1 MDRTRTL
8 VPRSIALFVSL
19 ALGLC
24 SCGLAPGAAHSAP
37 EHVAPEH
44 AAPSAPAS
52 ATVATASA
60 DSAAV
65 ASSPGA
71 VQPRGPSEPATA
83 APLERALATIE
94 PAEIRS
100 DLFFIASDELAGRD
114 TPSAGL
120 RIAARYLRARL
131 ERFGFEPG
139 AKDGY
144 FHTFPLTQSR
154 LDFDACSA
162 RATAGE
168 RSAAFLLGS
177 DYFLASENDVFA
189 STVSAPA
196 VWCGAGTDAEFERAA
211 PQGKWAVCADEGEQ
225 GFKLY
230 RRARSAGA
238 AGIVLVEPADVARAY
253 ATRYGRM
260 EALRRG
266 DVEFPTPRKEGETP
280 RTSSRGDRVPRV
292 WLTRTAFARA
302 LELAGRTEAGLAAGA
317 DLGFAFTETRTLD
330 AEATIEVENV
340 CGLWPG
346 SDPALADQVI
356 LVTAHYDHLGT
367 RNGVVSNGADDNGS
381 GTCGLLAL
389 AEALHEYGP
398 MRRSI
403 LIMWVAGEEKG
414 LWGSK
419 AWTSAPWLPG
429 GRRALCDLNIDMI
442 GRNAPDQLLITPTR
456 ERDEYNALVKLAEQL
471 APLEGFPKLGSAD
484 AYYTRSDHYNFAK
497 HGIPAAF
504 LFSGEHVDYH
514 QPTDDPEK
522 IDYDKVHRV
531 VRLVFRVLASL
542 QADETG
548 L

>member
-1 MDRTRTL
+1 MHRTRSF
-8 VPRSIALFVSL
+8 VPRPVALLVTL
-19 ALGLC
+19 ALAVCG
-24 SCGLAPGAAHSAP
+24 CGLAPGAVSASG
-37 EHVAPEH
+37 ESAR
-44 AAPSAPAS
+44 AAPAS
-52 ATVATASA
+52 AAPGETAHA
-60 DSAAV
+60 
-65 ASSPGA
+65 
-71 VQPRGPSEPATA
+71 PSA
-83 APLERALATIE
+83 APLERALATVS
-94 PAEIRS
+94 PSEIRS

-120 RIAARYLRARL
+120 RIAALYLRARL

-144 FHTFPLTQSR
+144 FQTFPLTQSR

-168 RSAAFLLGS
+168 RSAGFQLGS

-189 STVSAPA
+189 STVTAAA
-196 VWCGAGTDAEFERAA
+196 VWCGSGTDADFERAA
-211 PQGKWAVCADEGEQ
+211 PNGKWAVCADDGEQ

-230 RRARSAGA
+230 RRARSANV
-238 AGIVLVEPADVARAY
+238 AGLVLVEPADAARAY

-260 EALRRG
+260 DALRRG
-266 DVEFPTPRKEGETP
+266 DVEFPVPQKPDETP
-280 RTSSRGDRVPRV
+280 RASSRGERVPRV
-292 WLTRTAFARA
+292 WLTRAAFARA
-302 LELAGRTEAGLAAGA
+302 LGLAGRTEADLVAGTE
-317 DLGFAFTETRTLD
+317 LGFAFTETRVLD
-330 AEATIEVENV
+330 AAATIDVENV

-346 SDPALADQVI
+346 SDPVLGNEVI

-398 MRRSI
+398 LRRSV

-414 LWGSK
+414 LWGSR
-419 AWTSAPWLPG
+419 AWTASPWLPG

-442 GRNAPDQLLITPTR
+442 GRNAPDELMITPTR
-456 ERDEYNALVKLAEQL
+456 DRDEYNALVKLAEKL

-497 HGIPAAF
+497 KGIPAAF
-504 LFSGEHVDYH
+504 LFSGEHADYH

-542 QADETG
+542 QDDQTG

>member
-1 MDRTRTL
+1 MIRTRHHVSREL
-8 VPRSIALFVSL
+8 ALFCLFV
-19 ALGLC
+19 LC
-24 SCGLAPGAAHSAP
+24 ACAGSRAP
-37 EHVAPEH
+37 ET
-44 AAPSAPAS
+44 APSAPEAR
-52 ATVATASA
+52 AAQPALVATANVPPAAPAPAQPSA
-60 DSAAV
+60 HAERGGSSALAL
-65 ASSPGA
+65 
-71 VQPRGPSEPATA
+71 

-144 FHTFPLTQSR
+144 FFTFPLTQSR

-162 RATAGE
+162 RATAGGT
-168 RSAAFLLGS
+168 SAAFLFGS

-189 STVSAPA
+189 SDVSAPA
-196 VWCGAGTDAEFERAA
+196 VWCGNGTDEEFHRAA
-211 PQGKWAVCADEGEQ
+211 PKGKWAVCADEGEQ
-225 GFKLY
+225 GFKVY

-238 AGIVLVEPADVARAY
+238 AGLVVVESADVARTY
-253 ATRYGRM
+253 AARYGRM
-260 EALRRG
+260 ETLRRG
-266 DVEFPTPRKEGETP
+266 DVDFPSPPRAGETP
-280 RTSSRGDRVPRV
+280 RAAAHTERVPRV
-292 WLTRTAFARA
+292 WLTRAAFARA
-302 LELAGRTEAGLAAGA
+302 LQLAGRSAEALAPGT
-317 DLGFAFTETRTLD
+317 DLGFAFTETRALD
-330 AEATIEVENV
+330 AATTIDVENV

-346 SDPALADQVI
+346 SDPVLSDEVI
-356 LVTAHYDHLGT
+356 LVTAHYDHLGV

-398 MRRSI
+398 LRRSVM
-403 LIMWVAGEEKG
+403 LMWVAGEEKG

-419 AWTSAPWLPG
+419 AWTNAPWLPG

-442 GRNAPDQLLITPTR
+442 GRNAPDALLITPTK
-456 ERDEYNALVKLAEQL
+456 ERDEYNALVRLAEQL
-471 APLEGFPKLGSAD
+471 APLEGFPTLGSAD

-497 HGIPAAF
+497 QGIPAAF

-531 VRLVFRVLASL
+531 VRLVFRMLAGL
-542 QADETG
+542 QQDTTG